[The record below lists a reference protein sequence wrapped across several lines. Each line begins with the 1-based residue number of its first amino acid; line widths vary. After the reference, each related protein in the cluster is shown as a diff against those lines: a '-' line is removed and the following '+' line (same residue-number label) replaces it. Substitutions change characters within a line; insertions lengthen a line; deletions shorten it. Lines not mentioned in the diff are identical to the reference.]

1 MSLSKL
7 VERTRA
13 VTTEGT
19 AVPLFRLCFSRSVFA
34 SLGLVLAIWTGTAVA
49 QVPKKPGE

>member
-1 MSLSKL
+1 MSLSIL

-34 SLGLVLAIWTGTAVA
+34 SLGLVLANDRRARLGLKEVFIDS
-49 QVPKKPGE
+49 